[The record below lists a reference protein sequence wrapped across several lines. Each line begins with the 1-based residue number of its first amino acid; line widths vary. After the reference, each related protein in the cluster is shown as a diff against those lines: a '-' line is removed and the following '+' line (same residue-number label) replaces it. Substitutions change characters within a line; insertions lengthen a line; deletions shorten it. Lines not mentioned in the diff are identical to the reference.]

1 MANMSHC
8 RFSNTLDDLEDCYE
22 ALKTDN
28 ITLRREA
35 RAAKALI
42 ELCRLIAKYTAE
54 EVDEMYAMN
63 AEDDF

>member
-42 ELCRLIAKYTAE
+42 ELCRLIAE
-54 EVDEMYAMN
+54 
-63 AEDDF
+63 